1 MARAEQSEPVSI
13 TQKKQ
18 RRGSITFSREVRVK
32 VIPSLSDDAAERIWY
47 TEDEY
52 AALGKEC
59 VLVAKE
65 MRRLYRREGKQNP
78 NQTSGPSSAQQHPNS
93 EITVRGLEHLSSKEA
108 CARRHNQQRRNIDT
122 VLMAQENNY
131 APDDIAAIYARQ
143 SIKSKTWAISL
154 GEMDAEEAGAIH
166 RNARRRSSYMY
177 YM

>member
-1 MARAEQSEPVSI
+1 MHVHPPTKYPVEAASTPKPTSTMTEPTDRHLQRESACDGLVVDWPSPKTTTNDSDIDALPDSRPTTIFDRNQRHDVNNHDVDGPAGVQQKLASMTMARAEQSEPVSI

-65 MRRLYRREGKQNP
+65 MRRLYRREG
-78 NQTSGPSSAQQHPNS
+78 
-93 EITVRGLEHLSSKEA
+93 
-108 CARRHNQQRRNIDT
+108 
-122 VLMAQENNY
+122 
-131 APDDIAAIYARQ
+131 
-143 SIKSKTWAISL
+143 
-154 GEMDAEEAGAIH
+154 
-166 RNARRRSSYMY
+166 
-177 YM
+177 